1 MQSLQRMMGASAR
14 SEAVAEA
21 EEIGF
26 INGAQ
31 HLGERALG
39 NFVLQ
44 RGNTK
49 GLRPAVGFRNVGA
62 ANRLRPISPECT

>member
-31 HLGERALG
+31 HLGDRALG

-49 GLRPAVGFRNVGA
+49 GPATRR
-62 ANRLRPISPECT
+62 RLSECRCGEPVEADIA

>member
-1 MQSLQRMMGASAR
+1 MGASAR

-26 INGAQ
+26 IDGAQ
-31 HLGERALG
+31 HLGNSALD

-44 RGNTK
+44 RRHAK
-49 GLRPAVGFRNVGA
+49 GL
-62 ANRLRPISPECT
+62 SPPSAFGM

>member
-14 SEAVAEA
+14 PEAVAEA
-21 EEIGF
+21 KEIGF

-31 HLGERALG
+31 YLGDRALD

-44 RGNTK
+44 RGNAK
-49 GLRPAVGFRNVGA
+49 GPAAAVGFRNVGA
-62 ANRLRPISPECT
+62 ANRLRSVSP

>member
-14 SEAVAEA
+14 PEAVAEA

-31 HLGERALG
+31 HLGDRALD

-44 RGNTK
+44 RGDTPIE
-49 GLRPAVGFRNVGA
+49 LHSTLIALWVPRP
-62 ANRLRPISPECT
+62 

>member
-1 MQSLQRMMGASAR
+1 MVGASAR
-14 SEAVAEA
+14 PEAVAEA

-31 HLGERALG
+31 HLGDRALD

-44 RGNTK
+44 RGNAK
-49 GLRPAVGFRNVGA
+49 RPATAIGFRNVGA
-62 ANRLRPISPECT
+62 ANRLRPVSP